1 MLQKRLRKSYEMDTT
16 VDKTLLRPPLPRKK
30 RKKYTTET
38 SPKKSKTLGR
48 FPTYW
53 LKHGSKMNQWYMS
66 RRKRATLHGT
76 NNANK
81 IDPDDL
87 GKHKQ
92 IHSAIDWESQRK
104 LRMKRI
110 SLALPTFPNP
120 SAAKPQIGE
129 LWLWIRALVADHGVR
144 KAERFSQAMCDRWG
158 KRNRQCRT
166 RDACQVEQIPK
177 LRQDR
182 TTSLMP
188 SLIFGIWLGRHLEHV
203 ILCPHTVL
211 FQPLLLNR
219 NPYMGL
225 T

>member
-1 MLQKRLRKSYEMDTT
+1 
-16 VDKTLLRPPLPRKK
+16 
-30 RKKYTTET
+30 
-38 SPKKSKTLGR
+38 
-48 FPTYW
+48 
-53 LKHGSKMNQWYMS
+53 
-66 RRKRATLHGT
+66 
-76 NNANK
+76 
-81 IDPDDL
+81 
-87 GKHKQ
+87 
-92 IHSAIDWESQRK
+92 
-104 LRMKRI
+104 
-110 SLALPTFPNP
+110 
-120 SAAKPQIGE
+120 
-129 LWLWIRALVADHGVR
+129 VADHGVR

-166 RDACQVEQIPK
+166 RDACQVEKIPK

-188 SLIFGIWLGRHLEHV
+188 SLIFGLWLGRHLEHV